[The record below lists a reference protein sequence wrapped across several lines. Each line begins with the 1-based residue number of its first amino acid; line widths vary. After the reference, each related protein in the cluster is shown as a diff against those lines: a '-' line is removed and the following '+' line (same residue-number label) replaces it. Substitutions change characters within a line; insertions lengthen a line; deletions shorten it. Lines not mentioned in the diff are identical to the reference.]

1 VVLKDEN
8 IMQNFRVYS
17 AATNHVLKT
26 LERTWRPT
34 RFCKVRSIIFI
45 HLSRSGAGHPFCM
58 SCTKRL

>member
-1 VVLKDEN
+1 
-8 IMQNFRVYS
+8 MQNFRVYS